1 MKLIWKGL
9 RIKSL
14 TVSHKSFPQSH
25 RPRIG
30 TDFKILNLCKQA
42 ISAKYY

>member
-25 RPRIG
+25 RPCAVI
-30 TDFKILNLCKQA
+30 DFHNFNARKQA
-42 ISAKYY
+42 ICAKPY